1 MKRAAFE
8 QLVENALARLAADVC
23 NDPARTATTREAP
36 FCGVVYD
43 AAERQIGNAVA
54 ALTAPRHGGHHPLPL
69 PCPELLPPCF

>member
-23 NDPARTATTREAP
+23 ARPVATGQVP
-36 FCGVVYD
+36 FGGVVYD

-54 ALTAPRHGGHHPLPL
+54 SLTAVRHGVGHPLPL